1 MSSQE
6 LTDCVFRVLADHIR
20 TLTFSIA
27 DGIIPG
33 NDGREY
39 VLRRILRRAIMY
51 GKRLGLERGFFTKL
65 ADPVITKMSPVFPE
79 LLEQR
84 KMIVKTIENE

>member
-1 MSSQE
+1 MSDIE
-6 LTDCVFRVLADHIR
+6 KRDCVFRVISDHIR

-33 NDGREY
+33 NEGRNY
-39 VLRRILRRAIMY
+39 VLRRILRRAVLFA
-51 GKRLGLERGFFTKL
+51 KRIELPHGSFVKL
-65 ADPVITKMSPVFPE
+65 VDPLIDKLKDIFPE

-84 KMIVKTIENE
+84 DIIL